1 MCCVVATKRT
11 SWSFSKTSSNSQ
23 HGERVFDAHGSAFRV
38 VARRVGGETRPQ
50 KSIDAFLFVAQ
61 GGVLV
66 WFVTGTLTAADDNQ
80 IEMQFTTDGD
90 NAKGNDGV
98 VNVFP
103 FPFQMKRVQ
112 W

>member
-11 SWSFSKTSSNSQ
+11 FWSFSTASSNQ

-50 KSIDAFLFVAQ
+50 KSIDFSLFVAQ

-66 WFVTGTLTAADDNQ
+66 WFVTSTLTAADDNQ

-90 NAKGNDGV
+90 NAKRNDGV
-98 VNVFP
+98 ANVFP